1 MSEKVVVEVS
11 GIRLEEDSET
21 PIMLLQDPKTFRF
34 LPIWIGTIEAV
45 SIAYAQEGYVH
56 PRPQTHDLLIDIVES
71 LNASIS
77 EVCITDIKEK
87 TYFAEITLNT
97 LEGNVTLSSR
107 PSDAIALAI
116 RSDSKITVDNE
127 LFNSNSIILIEE
139 NNEEIQ
145 EFKQFIDEDIPANNA
160 GGAGIAGFT
169 PDTMGVPVKAQRRYQ
184 DMNKKDQ
191 ANLKLQ
197 VNGIRS

>member
-1 MSEKVVVEVS
+1 MNEKVVVEVS

-21 PIMLLQDPKTFRF
+21 PIMLLQDPKTYRF

-45 SIAYAQEGYVH
+45 SIAYAQEGFVH

-71 LNASIS
+71 LNATIS
-77 EVCITDIKEK
+77 EVCITDIQDK

-116 RSDSKITVDNE
+116 RSNSNIPVDNE
-127 LFNSNSIILIEE
+127 LVNKNSIILIEE
-139 NNEEIQ
+139 NNEQIQ
-145 EFKQFIDEDIPANNA
+145 QFKDFIDGISPED
-160 GGAGIAGFT
+160 F
-169 PDTMGVPVKAQRRYQ
+169 
-184 DMNKKDQ
+184 
-191 ANLKLQ
+191 
-197 VNGIRS
+197 S

>member
-1 MSEKVVVEVS
+1 MNEKVVVEVS

-21 PIMLLQDPKTFRF
+21 PIMLLQDPKSFRF

-77 EVCITDIKEK
+77 EVCITDIQEK

-116 RSDSKITVDNE
+116 RSNSKITVDNE
-127 LFNSNSIILIEE
+127 LFSTNSIILIDE

-145 EFKQFIDEDIPANNA
+145 EFKEFIDDVS
-160 GGAGIAGFT
+160 
-169 PDTMGVPVKAQRRYQ
+169 PD
-184 DMNKKDQ
+184 DF
-191 ANLKLQ
+191 
-197 VNGIRS
+197 S